1 MLRDLG
7 IDGSDA
13 DESVYRFL
21 IAHTAASEPD
31 LARALGLPLAEAG
44 AAVRHLRDLGLVVP
58 ERADL
63 PAADTTPRWRASA
76 PELVLGPVL
85 ARSRDR
91 LRRAED
97 ALLEL
102 VEAYRHD
109 SAGAAASDL
118 VEIIEGRSAQAHRLT
133 QLEQGARRTVDVFQS
148 GQNLIVPVADSIYDD
163 EPAPADSDPRDQRAD
178 HPRRRSTHAAGA
190 TFDPLAA
197 GADAAPARE
206 DVHYRVV
213 VDSAFLT
220 EPEAIHALDERL
232 AGGHEVRI
240 VDEPLIKLVVVD
252 GEFAMVQVSGRTS
265 VMLRRPLVV
274 LGEQLFETTWR
285 YARPY
290 FREAAQLSADDRRI
304 LQLMLAGLTDAA
316 AASQL
321 GTSPRTIQRRLS
333 ALMARAEVTTRMQL
347 GWHAMRNN
355 WI

>member
-13 DESVYRFL
+13 DEAVYRFL

-31 LARALGLPLAEAG
+31 LARALGLPLAEAT
-44 AAVRHLRDLGLVVP
+44 AAVRHLRDLGLIVP
-58 ERADL
+58 ERAD
-63 PAADTTPRWRASA
+63 PSADTTPRWRASA
-76 PELVLGPVL
+76 PELVLGPML

-109 SAGAAASDL
+109 TAGATGSDL
-118 VEIIEGRSAQAHRLT
+118 VEIIEGRAAQVHRLT
-133 QLEQGARRTVDVFQS
+133 QLEQGARRSVDVFQS

-163 EPAPADSDPRDQRAD
+163 ELAPAASAQSVAGAD
-178 HPRRRSTHAAGA
+178 DAAGA

-197 GADAAPARE
+197 HDDAGARE

-252 GEFAMVQVSGRTS
+252 GEFAMLQVSGRTS

-285 YARPY
+285 HARPY

>member
-21 IAHTAASEPD
+21 IAHAAASEPD
-31 LARALGLPLAEAG
+31 LARALGLPLADAT

-58 ERADL
+58 DRADAL
-63 PAADTTPRWRASA
+63 SVDSTPRWRASA
-76 PELVLGPVL
+76 PELVLGPML
-85 ARSRDR
+85 TRSRDR

-118 VEIIEGRSAQAHRLT
+118 VEIIEGRAAQAHRLT
-133 QLEQGARRTVDVFQS
+133 QLEQGARRSIDVFQS
-148 GQNLIVPVADSIYDD
+148 GQNLIAPVADSIYDD
-163 EPAPADSDPRDQRAD
+163 EPAPAASARGGSSAD
-178 HPRRRSTHAAGA
+178 DAAGTA
-190 TFDPLAA
+190 FDPLEPHD
-197 GADAAPARE
+197 GTGPARE

-213 VDSAFLT
+213 VDSGFLT

-240 VDEPLIKLVVVD
+240 VDEPLIKLVIVD
-252 GEFAMVQVSGRTS
+252 GEFAMMQVSGRTS

-285 YARPY
+285 HARPY
-290 FREAAQLSADDRRI
+290 FRESAQLSADDRRI